1 MYKVLLTERIDPIGI
16 EMLSKVAQV
25 DIAPNPQEDTIVGLI
40 PEYDALVIRATKLTE
55 KMIAAGTKLKIVAR
69 HGVGQDNLDIPAATK
84 HGVILTTTP
93 GANAGSVAEHAVG
106 GMMYLLK
113 RYGEASGLLRGGA
126 FDQPGSL
133 TGLLTKMGF
142 LNYVMEG
149 KTVALVGVGAIAKRV
164 AAICKNGFGMEVI
177 GYDPFV
183 SAEAMAELGITKY
196 DTVDEMLPL
205 CDVLSIHVPK
215 MPETENLINKDAFAK
230 MKPNAVVINTARG
243 GIINEPDLVEALRN
257 KVIAGAMLDVYEQ
270 EPPSLDNP
278 LFTLDNVLLTPH
290 IAAASDGAMR
300 NMSSGVAINII
311 NYFEGRRPT
320 FVVNPEV
327 YKPISENEK

>member
-25 DIAPNPQEDTIVGLI
+25 DIAPNPQEDTIAELI

-55 KMIAAGTKLKIVAR
+55 KMIAAGKKLKIVAR

-84 HGVILTTTP
+84 YGVILTTTP

-113 RYGEASGLLRGGA
+113 RYGEATSMLRGGA

-133 TGLLTKMGF
+133 TGLLTKLGF

-164 AAICKNGFGMEVI
+164 AAMCKHGFGMNVI
-177 GYDPFV
+177 GYDPWV

-196 DTVDEMLPL
+196 ETVEEMLPL

-215 MPETENLINKDAFAK
+215 TPQTENLINKDTLAK
-230 MKPNAVVINTARG
+230 MKPTAVVVNTARG
-243 GIINEPDLVEALRN
+243 GIINEADLVEALRD
-257 KVIAGAMLDVYEQ
+257 KVIAGAMLDVFAQ

-300 NMSSGVAINII
+300 NMSSGVATNII
-311 NYFEGRRPT
+311 NYFEGRDPI

-327 YKPISENEK
+327 YKPISENNK